1 MKKLSV
7 IIATLAIAAGCNSSA
22 PDVITLTGEC
32 DSVTLSY
39 SDIVSRVRYTVL
51 DAGDKARLGRILDIE
66 RTESY
71 IFVISQGVE
80 GVLQFD
86 TEGRMLRHIL
96 LPKDDDPHSLAADN
110 ENRLLTVGCGRVMH
124 IYNFSGRHLRTVSLS
139 GRSRWDIL
147 SPAPGYLCKI
157 ALPSTANNVTDPGF
171 HLAEIIN
178 YSDSTINT
186 LAYRDTSSTETMYL
200 ALPQLYGYIG
210 NGGMEILSSVSDT
223 IFAIDSKGA
232 HPVATIEPSGVM
244 RYKSNSGKGSHRSD
258 PSAYHIESM
267 MSTPSHIYLQVCH
280 NDSLTVVAYDRM
292 NGTVGRYR
300 TGIRIDEHMA
310 RCNIFVNDYDGGP
323 GAWGNFPLSD
333 GGHATMIYPSD
344 IETLRYNGKLDRV
357 RSKELHDALS
367 RSKEMPMVMFIDFK

>member
-86 TEGRMLRHIL
+86 TEGRMLRRIL

-157 ALPSTANNVTDPGF
+157 ALP
-171 HLAEIIN
+171 
-178 YSDSTINT
+178 
-186 LAYRDTSSTETMYL
+186 
-200 ALPQLYGYIG
+200 
-210 NGGMEILSSVSDT
+210 LSL
-223 IFAIDSKGA
+223 I
-232 HPVATIEPSGVM
+232 
-244 RYKSNSGKGSHRSD
+244 
-258 PSAYHIESM
+258 HI
-267 MSTPSHIYLQVCH
+267 
-280 NDSLTVVAYDRM
+280 
-292 NGTVGRYR
+292 
-300 TGIRIDEHMA
+300 
-310 RCNIFVNDYDGGP
+310 
-323 GAWGNFPLSD
+323 
-333 GGHATMIYPSD
+333 
-344 IETLRYNGKLDRV
+344 
-357 RSKELHDALS
+357 
-367 RSKEMPMVMFIDFK
+367 

>member
-1 MKKLSV
+1 MKIFSV
-7 IIATLAIAAGCNSSA
+7 ITAASFIVAGCTPSA
-22 PDVITLTGEC
+22 PDVISLAGEC

-51 DAGDKARLGRILDIE
+51 DTGDKARLGRILDIE

-86 TEGRMLRHIL
+86 TEGRMLRRIV
-96 LPKDDDPHSLAADN
+96 LPEGDDPHSLAVDN
-110 ENRLLTVGCGRVMH
+110 DHRLLTVGCGKAMH
-124 IYNFSGRHLRTVSLS
+124 IYNFSGRHLRTVGLS

-157 ALPSTANNVTDPGF
+157 ALPSSADNVIDRGF
-171 HLAEIIN
+171 HLAEMVN
-178 YSDSTINT
+178 YEDSSLNILT
-186 LAYRDTSSTETMYL
+186 YRDTSSAPMRL
-200 ALPQLYGYIG
+200 VFPQLYGYG
-210 NGGMEILSSVSDT
+210 KEGVMELLSSVSDT
-223 IFAIDSKGA
+223 VFAIGPKSL
-232 HPVATIEPSGVM
+232 HPVATIEPSGAM
-244 RYKSNSGKGSHRSD
+244 RYKNGKNSRRTD
-258 PSAYHIESM
+258 PASYHIESM
-267 MSTPSHIYLQVCH
+267 MSTPSRIYFQVCH
-280 NDSLTVVAYDRM
+280 NDSLTVVAYDRTE
-292 NGTVGRYR
+292 GEVGRYK

-367 RSKEMPMVMFIDFK
+367 RAVEMPMVMFIDFK